1 MRGLSLN
8 ILLAIVWTLFVG
20 EFSLRELAIGVL
32 LGFAI
37 LSFFPL
43 SLGTGNYVRRT
54 LAVVRFALF
63 FVRELTAANVQVA
76 LWALRPRPPLHP
88 MVIAYPLRLSGDTAQ
103 TVLAA
108 TITLMPGSV
117 AMGFNPERSVLYA
130 HVIGADSPQA
140 AREGFKKV
148 EDALLPLYGQS
159 AASTAPTVEDNA

>member
-37 LSFFPL
+37 LSIFPL
-43 SLGTGNYVRRT
+43 SLGTGGYVRRT

-63 FVRELTAANVQVA
+63 FVRELTVANVQVA
-76 LWALRPRPPLHP
+76 LFALRPHPPLHP
-88 MVIAYPLRLSGDTAQ
+88 MIIAYPLRLHGDNAQ

-117 AMGFNPERSVLYA
+117 AMGFNPERTVLYA
-130 HVIGADSPQA
+130 HTIGLGSVQE
-140 AREGFKKV
+140 ARASLKKV
-148 EDALLPLYGQS
+148 EDALLPLYSQS
-159 AASTAPTVEDNA
+159 AAASTSLEDTA